1 MAFAS
6 WYYLVVTAINAIAT
20 ADLDQLLEAAAD
32 QLDASGSLLLP
43 RSDVQRILDKRIE
56 LEMDNPDVM
65 EDLTFDQVVPF
76 LVITTDLLNE
86 ATRLLEAGL

>member
-1 MAFAS
+1 
-6 WYYLVVTAINAIAT
+6 VTAINAIAT

>member
-1 MAFAS
+1 
-6 WYYLVVTAINAIAT
+6 VTAINAIAI

>member
-1 MAFAS
+1 M
-6 WYYLVVTAINAIAT
+6 TAINAIAT

>member
-6 WYYLVVTAINAIAT
+6 WYYLVVTAINAIAI

>member
-1 MAFAS
+1 M
-6 WYYLVVTAINAIAT
+6 TAINAIAI